1 MKGKKVM
8 ILKSALEIRN
18 SIEQDR
24 QKMYKLAKAL
34 GISDPNV
41 CQISQQLDKKI
52 LKMQQLIKL
61 IRA

>member
-1 MKGKKVM
+1 M
-8 ILKSALEIRN
+8 ILKSTLEIRN

-24 QKMYKLAKAL
+24 QKMYKLAKNL

-61 IRA
+61 IRSL